1 MKEIFSQNT
10 KLIAFAEGHT
20 QSTFKC
26 TRTYAKPSHT
36 KSHSENVCYPVVIKL
51 ALW

>member
-1 MKEIFSQNT
+1 MKEFFSPNM

-26 TRTYAKPSHT
+26 THTYAKPTHP
-36 KSHSENVCYPVVIKL
+36 KSHSDNVCFPVVIK
-51 ALW
+51 